1 MKQQFLQLLRS
12 TNRQGIENV
21 INWLEESDF
30 FTAPA
35 STKYHCACENG
46 LVMHSVSVFNTMMEK
61 HFDEDTDSIESFA
74 ICASIEPTPGFTG
87 GQQS

>member
-1 MKQQFLQLLRS
+1 MKQQFIQLLRS

-35 STKYHCACENG
+35 SITGLPCVATKGVQFIGKAFSENV
-46 LVMHSVSVFNTMMEK
+46 LLNL
-61 HFDEDTDSIESFA
+61 
-74 ICASIEPTPGFTG
+74 ASIIEKG
-87 GQQS
+87 GKN